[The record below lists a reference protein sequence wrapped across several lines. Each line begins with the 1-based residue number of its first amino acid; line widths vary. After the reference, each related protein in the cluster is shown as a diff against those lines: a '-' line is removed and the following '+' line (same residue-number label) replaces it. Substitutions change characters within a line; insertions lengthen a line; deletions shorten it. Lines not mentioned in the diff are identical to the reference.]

1 MESTGIVI
9 FAILRYQR
17 RLLGRNVRFGYMCPE
32 KILIRLRMRSLI
44 RIFTGHILDSQDA
57 QADLGLRCAHMSE
70 GTFSHVEARL
80 SSS

>member
-32 KILIRLRMRSLI
+32 KGILYS
-44 RIFTGHILDSQDA
+44 HDA
-57 QADLGLRCAHMSE
+57 QADLSLRCSHMSE
-70 GTFSHVEARL
+70 GTFSHVAARL